1 MTAQRLRDW
10 VSYVQNHPEDIQARH
25 VFIKEM
31 PHLIAKIDMK
41 DNMILYRISR
51 MFTPGSDKHIEL
63 LEKAADMGNTHA
75 MFDIAQQSLAVE
87 HKPIA
92 RALKYLRK
100 INKSGDSF
108 MRQQAETLLESHPN
122 LQKALQEN
130 PKVSVH
136 SMFKNQPATK
146 DHRNIEIVPPTA

>member
-31 PHLIAKIDMK
+31 PHLIAKMDMK

-100 INKSGDSF
+100 SGDSF

-130 PKVSVH
+130 PKVSAH
-136 SMFKNQPATK
+136 SMFQKRSTTNDHCTEVLAPPA
-146 DHRNIEIVPPTA
+146 A